1 MNITRANEE
10 FKKNQNDWCKRW
22 MSHRNR
28 MILEVNTEA
37 REKHLTIK
45 CGDYESE
52 DEDKCDN
59 NDNDNDCDGCDRSNN
74 KGDKND

>member
-1 MNITRANEE
+1 
-10 FKKNQNDWCKRW
+10 
-22 MSHRNR
+22 

-59 NDNDNDCDGCDRSNN
+59 NDDDNDCDGCDRSNN